1 MIIFLCFAAN
11 EIKGI
16 CVDVVDE
23 IKITF
28 IFLSLNA
35 IFGFLIYVDLSFF
48 AALIE
53 SFLLISNTYLRLAE
67 LLFLFVGVP
76 TQIKITSEFETAF
89 LKSVV
94 KINLFA
100 L

>member
-1 MIIFLCFAAN
+1 MCFAAN

-16 CVDVVDE
+16 CVEVVDE

-53 SFLLISNTYLRLAE
+53 SFLLISNTYLQDL
-67 LLFLFVGVP
+67 
-76 TQIKITSEFETAF
+76 I
-89 LKSVV
+89 LKNSKNPVFDARV
-94 KINLFA
+94 NAMLSYRNAK
-100 L
+100 